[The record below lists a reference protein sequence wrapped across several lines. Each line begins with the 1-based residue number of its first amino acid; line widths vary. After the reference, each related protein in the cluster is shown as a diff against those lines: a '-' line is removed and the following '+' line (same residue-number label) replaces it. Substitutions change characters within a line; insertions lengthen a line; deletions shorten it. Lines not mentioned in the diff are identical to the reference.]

1 MSFFTDL
8 IKVVTTIT
16 EGMEAAETSNVHI
29 DEAKLASQQAVMQKD
44 EAQPA
49 AKHVE
54 ANKKATFDM
63 QEKRTQN
70 EKVLLSVFA
79 LGLYLARLDGEADQ
93 ELDYIES
100 CLADADLSSE
110 AVMQEIDRIYQKKQS
125 FLEIRMKYLDKISVA
140 ELEYVDSVIKGVI
153 EADGQISEKEQRFY
167 NNTWLPYVRKVKGV

>member
-49 AKHVE
+49 AKYVE
-54 ANKKATFDM
+54 ANKKAALNI
-63 QEKRTQN
+63 QEKRAQN

-79 LGLYLARLDGEADQ
+79 LGLYVARLDGEADQ
-93 ELDYIES
+93 ELDYIEG
-100 CLADADLSSE
+100 CLANADLSSE
-110 AVMQEIDRIYQKKQS
+110 AIMQEIDTIYQKKQS
-125 FLEIRMKYLDKISVA
+125 FLEIRMKYLDKISPA
-140 ELEYVDSVIKGVI
+140 DLEYVDAVIKGVI
-153 EADGQISEKEQRFY
+153 EADGQVSEKEKRFY
-167 NNTWLPYVRKVKGV
+167 NNTWLPYVRKVKGL